1 MLCRPL
7 HRTTAIVL
15 LCSQLVVAVIGG
27 PLMVQC
33 QGADDH
39 IAIEI
44 AHLIPCEKSG
54 LALSNNVVLSAS
66 TFDQLDTRQCV
77 DTNLF
82 QPPVVHQE
90 QRYVLALVPF
100 SCTRHIAELP
110 EAPLPVCRAPAYIF
124 SPDSAE
130 SLARSVILLI

>member
-1 MLCRPL
+1 
-7 HRTTAIVL
+7 
-15 LCSQLVVAVIGG
+15 
-27 PLMVQC
+27 MVQC

-44 AHLIPCEKSG
+44 AHLKPCDESEP
-54 LALSNNVVLSAS
+54 ALSNSVAVNAS

-77 DTNLF
+77 DTDLF
-82 QPPVVHQE
+82 QPPVHPE

-100 SCTRHIAELP
+100 FCTRHIAELP
-110 EAPLPVCRAPAYIF
+110 ETPLPVCRAPAYIF

-130 SLARSVILLI
+130 SLARNVILLI